1 MYCVVYVEMVEMGT
15 MQLGKDDVQD
25 VMVVTPVVEMTDV
38 TVEVL

>member
-1 MYCVVYVEMVEMGT
+1 VYCVVYVEMVEMGT

>member
-15 MQLGKDDVQD
+15 MQLGKDDGQD